1 MPPAALG
8 FHVVYIWAPIE
19 GRITRV
25 FSAQWRPFHV
35 VTFRYG
41 PWTDLLLS
49 GSGGPMMDAPTYP
62 IELDYEE
69 YILWLE
75 DISRHDYVREL
86 LAFSASRAQPFKLNE
101 LGHSLIGYSTV
112 RSGTPREKP
121 SGLYVRRAFVLR
133 IYDDRSFQP
142 NGTYRDNAPSEAV
155 DPRTVAPGRPGLK
168 TERVTGGGQRA
179 PRPTQEMSGR
189 DGTD

>member
-1 MPPAALG
+1 
-8 FHVVYIWAPIE
+8 
-19 GRITRV
+19 
-25 FSAQWRPFHV
+25 
-35 VTFRYG
+35 
-41 PWTDLLLS
+41 
-49 GSGGPMMDAPTYP
+49 MDAPTYP

-133 IYDDRSFQP
+133 LYDRSFQP
-142 NGTYRDNAPSEAV
+142 NGEYRDNAPSEAV
-155 DPRTVAPGRPGLK
+155 DPRTVAPGHPGAR
-168 TERVTGGGQRA
+168 TERVTGGDQRA
-179 PRPTQEMSGR
+179 PRPTRERSDR